1 MIKRVE
7 YFIKR
12 LIDVILSSLGLII
25 LFPIFFIVS
34 ILVKSKLGSP
44 IFFKQKRIGKN
55 NREFE
60 MIKFRTMTNEKDDYG
75 ILLPNEKR
83 LTKFGKL
90 LRSTSLDEIPELI
103 NVLKGDM
110 SLVGPRPL
118 PVRYLPLYSKEQL
131 ERHNVLPGITGWA
144 QVNGRNSITWSK
156 KFDLDLWYV
165 RNFNILLDFKILVLT
180 VYKVLKRDGI
190 NQNNNTVMEA
200 FNGKN

>member
-1 MIKRVE
+1 MKRVE

>member
-1 MIKRVE
+1 MIRKVE

-12 LIDVILSSLGLII
+12 LIDVILSILGLII
-25 LFPIFFIVS
+25 LLPIFFIVS
-34 ILVKSKLGSP
+34 ILVKTKLGSP

-55 NREFE
+55 NKEFE
-60 MIKFRTMTNEKDDYG
+60 MIKFRTMTNERDG
-75 ILLPNEKR
+75 NGSLLPNEKR

-165 RNFNILLDFKILVLT
+165 RNFNILLDFKILFLT
-180 VYKVLKRDGI
+180 VYKVFKRDGI